1 MVVGVRSTPLLGGL
15 LGAMLGLGVFTIVAA
30 WRGLLDRPARRTTRG
45 SVADRF
51 LVRTGLA
58 VGGVALAAWWSGW
71 VALMVSLGLLGWM
84 LPSLVGVRAQRRQQ
98 LARSEAIAVWAE
110 MLRDLLVSN
119 AGLHEAIGKSARVAP
134 TAIRDDVQALYVRT
148 QRGDLGSALVR
159 FAEDLDDSVAD
170 TVVTALQIADQRAV
184 SDLGAMLAAV
194 ANSTRD
200 TVAMQLRVNAGRA
213 RTYRTAQLI
222 AGVVAFFVGV
232 LVLTNREY
240 LAPFGTFVGQLV
252 LAAVATVVGGSIW
265 AMVVLSRPARS
276 ERLLRVGAQ
285 PVLEVASS

>member
-1 MVVGVRSTPLLGGL
+1 MVVDVTSTPLLGGL
-15 LGAMLGLGVFTIVAA
+15 LGAVLGVGAFTIVAA
-30 WRGLLDRPARRTTRG
+30 SKGLLDGPARRRSRG
-45 SVADRF
+45 AVADRF

-58 VGGVALAAWWSGW
+58 VAGVALAAWGSGW

-134 TAIRDDVQALYVRT
+134 AAIREDVQALYVRT

-159 FAEDLDDSVAD
+159 FAEDLDDAVAD

-232 LVLTNREY
+232 LVVTNRDY

-276 ERLLRVGAQ
+276 ERLLRVGGQ
-285 PVLEVASS
+285 PVVEVATP

>member
-1 MVVGVRSTPLLGGL
+1 MVVDVRSTPLLGGL
-15 LGAMLGLGVFTIVAA
+15 LGAVLGIGAFTIVAA
-30 WRGLLDRPARRTTRG
+30 WKGLLDRPARSRTRG
-45 SVADRF
+45 ALADRF
-51 LVRTGLA
+51 LVRAGLA
-58 VGGVALAAWWSGW
+58 VAGVALAAWWAGW
-71 VALMVSLGLLGWM
+71 VALMVSLGVLGWM

-134 TAIRDDVQALYVRT
+134 AAIRDDVQALYVRT

-159 FAEDLDDSVAD
+159 FAEDLDDPVAD

-232 LVLTNREY
+232 LVLTNRDY

-252 LAAVATVVGGSIW
+252 LAAVATIVGGSIW

-276 ERLLRVGAQ
+276 ERLLARRRAARRGGRH
-285 PVLEVASS
+285 

>member
-1 MVVGVRSTPLLGGL
+1 MRSTPLLGGL
-15 LGAMLGLGVFTIVAA
+15 LGAMLGVGVFTIVAG
-30 WRGLLDRPARRTTRG
+30 WQGLLGRSARRRTTAA
-45 SVADRF
+45 VADRF
-51 LVRTGLA
+51 LVRIGLA
-58 VGGVALAAWWSGW
+58 VGGAALAAWWSGW

-134 TAIRDDVQALYVRT
+134 AAIRGDVQALYVRT

-159 FAEDLDDSVAD
+159 FAEDLDDAVAD

-200 TVAMQLRVNAGRA
+200 TVAMQLRVNASRA

-232 LVLTNREY
+232 LVLTNRDY

-276 ERLLRVGAQ
+276 ERLLRVGGQ
-285 PVLEVASS
+285 PVVEVAAS